1 MKKILLLAV
10 AVLGCAVGPVRAAQF
25 TIDTPNSG
33 LSPYPGDYAW
43 VTVNLDPDNSTH
55 ATITFTA
62 NVDAGFLFVDGS
74 AVDFNLNGNA
84 SSISISSRD
93 PSGIQITSE
102 GPGNADGWGTFNQR
116 FTSGTSS
123 PEGRFTAITFDIIGD
138 GTTWASDA
146 DVLCANNQGNFL
158 AAHIGVGGL
167 TGDLAITGFAST
179 GDGTNS
185 VPDGGSTLLLLGSVL
200 SGLGLL
206 RGKLS

>member
-1 MKKILLLAV
+1 MKKLLLLAV
-10 AVLGCAVGPVRAAQF
+10 AVLGYAVGPVGAAQF
-25 TIDTPNSG
+25 YTIDTPNSG
-33 LSPYPGDYAW
+33 LSPYPGDYAT
-43 VTVNLDPDNSTH
+43 VTVTRIDSTH
-55 ATITFTA
+55 ATIQFVA
-62 NVDAGFLFVDGS
+62 NLADGFMFVDGG
-74 AVDFNLNGNA
+74 AVDFNLNGDA
-84 SSISISSRD
+84 SSIDISALA

-102 GPGNADGWGTFNQR
+102 GSGNADGWGTFNQR